1 MICNAEAKQTM
12 TKPIVHLICQAHL
25 DPVWMWAWEE
35 GAREAISTFN
45 TAAQLLDEFP
55 EFVFNHNESLLY
67 EWIEEYDPRLFE
79 RIQGLVKARRWN
91 ITGGW
96 YLQPDLNLLGGET
109 VVRLI
114 LEGRRYFDEKFGVR
128 PAISYNFDTF
138 GHPGTLPQILKGSGF
153 EMYIHCRPVPS
164 QMDLPSALYCWRGID
179 GSEVITLRPNA
190 GWYCTPGEG
199 VAQKQARNGIE
210 IARQTG
216 MDVFVPWGLGDHG
229 GGATR
234 KDLLAFREMLAEFEN
249 SDIELKHST
258 PEAYLERIRQ
268 QAPELPSQDGELQ
281 RTLMGC
287 YTSVAPIKRQMREGE
302 ALLASA
308 ERWAAIA
315 WWRFG
320 WKYPVQELREAWKR
334 LMFNTFHDVLC
345 GSLVED
351 AIPGVDDMYGYAHDV
366 ARRVIVRSQHALLP
380 NVKPTPETIPL
391 YVFNPHSSP
400 MHGYVGLNFL
410 SHHYPP
416 PQKRP
421 FALFDDTGKE
431 VVRQTDGGSTI
442 FQQGTWQP
450 YVGFCAEM
458 PPLSTRRYEI
468 RFQEATAAPVNK
480 LRVEET
486 NRGIIVDNTWWE
498 MQFSKRAAAP
508 TRLIHRES
516 GRNLLKYEIGLWAME
531 DVGHAWGGENRVVYN
546 RPVSPLLPLKR
557 GQVGDFAGVEGQ
569 KAPPLRII
577 ESGPVSISVE
587 ALVKWQHTRA
597 SIRYTLYA
605 DLPYIDV
612 NVRLYMQARRKMIK
626 LSLPFD
632 LPETHA
638 TVEVPYGSAE
648 RPADGTEFP
657 YARWIR
663 LDSPGISVGVANNG
677 QNGFDVSADG
687 VLNLSISRGAVHCSW
702 EGDPGSHPPDPTK
715 PYTFMDQ
722 GQIDTGFRIVAGD
735 NIHEPLVA
743 AALDLNQPLER
754 FFIYSPPSTP
764 EQQEITV
771 PFLSIEP
778 STVVLGALKKAE
790 REDSLIIRLVETAGT
805 AVTATAT
812 LENGTPQTIDFNPY
826 EIKSLKIGRDGQW
839 RACNLIEE

>member
-1 MICNAEAKQTM
+1 M

-67 EWIEEYDPRLFE
+67 EWIEEYDPTLFE
-79 RIQGLVKARRWN
+79 RIQQLVKARRWN

-128 PAISYNFDTF
+128 PVIAYNFDTF
-138 GHPGTLPQILKGSGF
+138 GHPGTLPQILKQSGF
-153 EMYIHCRPVPS
+153 EMYIHCRPLAS
-164 QMDLPSALYCWRGID
+164 QMDLPAPLYCWRGID
-179 GSEVITLRPNA
+179 GSEVIALRPDA

-199 VAQKQARNGIE
+199 VAQAQARNGIE

-216 MDVFVPWGLGDHG
+216 QDVFVPWGMGDHG

-249 SDIELKHST
+249 SDIELRHST
-258 PEAYLERIRQ
+258 PEAYLARIRQ
-268 QAPELPSQDGELQ
+268 QAPALPPQTGELQ

-308 ERWAAIA
+308 ERWATIA

-320 WKYPVQELREAWKR
+320 WKYPARELREAWKR
-334 LMFNTFHDVLC
+334 LMFNSFHDVLC
-345 GSLVED
+345 GSLVEA
-351 AIPGVDDMYGYAHDV
+351 AIPGVDDMFGYAHDT
-366 ARRVIVRSQHALLP
+366 ARRIIVRSQHALLP
-380 NVKPTPETIPL
+380 KVEPTPSTIPL
-391 YVFNPHSSP
+391 YVFNPHP
-400 MHGYVGLNFL
+400 TPVRGYVGLNFMAA
-410 SHHYPP
+410 HYPP

-421 FALFDDTGKE
+421 FALFDDTGQE
-431 VVRQTDGGSTI
+431 IARQTDGGSTI

-450 YVGFCAEM
+450 YIGFCADM
-458 PPLSTRRYEI
+458 PPLSSRRYEI
-468 RFQEATAAPVNK
+468 RFQEPAATPINRLTVK
-480 LRVEET
+480 ET
-486 NRGIIVDNTWWE
+486 KREIVIENTWWE
-498 MQFSKRAAAP
+498 MRFSRREAAP
-508 TRLIHRES
+508 TSLLHRES
-516 GRNLLKYEIGLWAME
+516 GRNLLKASIGLWAME

-546 RPVSPLLPLKR
+546 RPVSPLLPLKPA
-557 GQVGDFAGVEGQ
+557 QVGDFAGVEGQ

-577 ESGPVSISVE
+577 EAGQVSVTVE
-587 ALVKWQHTRA
+587 ALVSWQHTRA

-612 NVRLYMQARRKMIK
+612 DIRLYMQARRKMIK
-626 LSLPFD
+626 LALPFD
-632 LPETHA
+632 LPETRA
-638 TVEVPYGSAE
+638 AVEVPYGAAE
-648 RPADGTEFP
+648 RPADSTEFP
-657 YARWIR
+657 YTRWIR
-663 LDSPGISVGVANNG
+663 LDSPGISVGVANSG

-687 VLNLSISRGAVHCSW
+687 LLNLSISRGGVHCSW
-702 EGDPGSHPPDPTK
+702 EGDPGGHPIDPTK

-722 GQIDTGFRIVAGD
+722 GQIDTRFRILAGSD
-735 NIHEPLVA
+735 IHETLVA
-743 AALDLNQPLER
+743 AALELNQPLER

-764 EQQEITV
+764 EQREKTV

-778 STVVLGALKKAE
+778 KTVMLGALKKAE
-790 REDSLIIRLVETAGT
+790 REDSLIIRLVETSGQP
-805 AVTATAT
+805 VTAQAT
-812 LENGTPQTIDFNPY
+812 LEAGTPQRIDFAPY
-826 EIKSLKIGRDGQW
+826 EIKTFKVGRDGQW
-839 RACNLIEE
+839 LACNLIEE

>member
-1 MICNAEAKQTM
+1 M

-45 TAAQLLDEFP
+45 TAAQLLEEFP

-79 RIQGLVKARRWN
+79 RIRGLVKVRRWN

-128 PAISYNFDTF
+128 PVIAYNFDTF

-153 EMYIHCRPVPS
+153 EMYIHCRPTAP
-164 QMDLPSALYCWRGID
+164 QMDLPAPLYCWRGID

-199 VAQKQARNGIE
+199 IAQAQARNGIE

-234 KDLLAFREMLAEFEN
+234 KDLLAFRDMLAEFAD

-258 PEAYLERIRQ
+258 PEAYLARIRQ
-268 QAPELPSQDGELQ
+268 QAPELPTQTGELQ

-308 ERWAAIA
+308 ERWASIA

-320 WKYPVQELREAWKR
+320 WKYPAKELREAWKR

-345 GSLVED
+345 GSLVEA

-380 NVKPTPETIPL
+380 NVTPTPETIPL
-391 YVFNPHSSP
+391 YVFNPHASP
-400 MHGYVGLNFL
+400 VHGYVGLNYL
-410 SHHYPP
+410 SNHYPP
-416 PQKRP
+416 PHKRP

-431 VVRQTDGGSTI
+431 VVRQTDGGPTV

-450 YVGFCAEM
+450 YLGFCADM

-468 RFQEATAAPVNK
+468 RFQEPAAAPAHELSAKQTSDGVT
-480 LRVEET
+480 VQ
-486 NRGIIVDNTWWE
+486 NTWWTLR
-498 MQFSKRAAAP
+498 FSAELGAP
-508 TRLIHRES
+508 VELLHREN
-516 GRNLLKYEIGLWAME
+516 GRSLLTAPIQLFAMQ

-546 RPVSPLLPLKR
+546 EPVSPLLPLTPAE
-557 GQVGDFAGVEGQ
+557 VGDFAGVEGES
-569 KAPPLRII
+569 APALRII
-577 ESGPVSISVE
+577 ESGAVSVTVE
-587 ALVKWQHTRA
+587 ALVRWQHTRA
-597 SIRYTLYA
+597 SVRYTLYA
-605 DLPYIDV
+605 ELPYIDID
-612 NVRLYMQARRKMIK
+612 VRLFMQARRKMIK
-626 LSLPFD
+626 LALPFD
-632 LPETHA
+632 LPGTRA
-638 TVEVPYGSAE
+638 TVEVPYGAAE
-648 RPADGTEFP
+648 RPADSTEFP

-687 VLNLSISRGAVHCSW
+687 LLHLSISRGGVHCSW
-702 EGDPGSHPPDPTK
+702 EGDPGALPPDPTK

-722 GQIDTGFRIVAGD
+722 GQIDTRFRVVAGSEV
-735 NIHEPLVA
+735 HETLVS
-743 AALDLNQPLER
+743 AALELNQPLER

-764 EQQEITV
+764 EQREIV
-771 PFLSIEP
+771 APFLSIEP
-778 STVVLGALKKAE
+778 KTVVLGTLKKAE
-790 REDSLIIRLVETAGT
+790 ASDSLIVRLVETAGQ
-805 AVTATAT
+805 AVTAQAA
-812 LENGTPQTIDFNPY
+812 LEGGAPQTFDFTPY
-826 EIKSLKIGRDGQW
+826 EIKTFKIGRDGQW
-839 RACNLIEE
+839 TPCNLIEE